1 VRWTLGMV
9 IEITMDLEKLR
20 CYESEGWTVRWFG
33 GLDVLLSRKKYW
45 TLSRVNSAA
54 LIV

>member
-1 VRWTLGMV
+1 MV

-20 CYESEGWTVRWFG
+20 CYVVRG
-33 GLDVLLSRKKYW
+33 MDREMIRGLDILLSRKKYW